1 MAVDEETR
9 QYLDNMMKQ
18 INEQF
23 DRILDSLSS
32 MRQDTDNTKGYL
44 LYGLQE
50 NLTLSQ
56 RLTKVEDELRKR

>member
-18 INEQF
+18 INDQC

-32 MRQDTDNTKGYL
+32 MRQDTDNTKGHL

-50 NLTLSQ
+50 NLTRSQ

>member
-32 MRQDTDNTKGYL
+32 MRQYTDNTKGHF
-44 LYGLQE
+44 LYGLRE

-56 RLTKVEDELRKR
+56 RLTKVENELRKR